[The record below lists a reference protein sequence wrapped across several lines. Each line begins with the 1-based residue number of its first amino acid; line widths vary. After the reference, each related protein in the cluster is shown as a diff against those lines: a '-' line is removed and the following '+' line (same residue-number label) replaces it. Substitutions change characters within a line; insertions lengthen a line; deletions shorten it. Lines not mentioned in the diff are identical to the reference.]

1 MIKNVL
7 HIIQSNMETY
17 SKGQKRIANYILENY
32 DKAAF
37 MTASRLGRAAHAS
50 ESTVVRF
57 AAQLGYAGY
66 PDMQKALQELIRG
79 RLTSIQRIEVSRNQM
94 MGQDVL
100 ENVLHRD
107 MVSIHETLE
116 TVDRDAFNLVVEK
129 LINAQ
134 HIYILGV
141 RSSAFLAGYLNFY
154 LQWIFKNVTLVENF
168 GGGEIFEQLIHIGP
182 GDILLG
188 LSFPRYSKV
197 SVSAV
202 NFAKSHGAD
211 VIAITDSKM
220 SPLYKSACASL
231 LVGSDMIS
239 FVDSM
244 TAPLS
249 LLNALIVAIGQLKNE
264 EVSSTFSE
272 MERVW
277 STYSI
282 FGRAE
287 DE

>member
-1 MIKNVL
+1 MNKDVL
-7 HIIQSNMETY
+7 HIIKENMSTY
-17 SKGQKRIANYILENY
+17 SKGQKRIAGYILENY

-37 MTASRLGRAAHAS
+37 MTASRLGNASHTS

-57 AAQLGYAGY
+57 AAELGYHGY

-79 RLTSIQRIEVSRNQM
+79 RLTSVQRIEASRNQM
-94 MGQDVL
+94 IGQDTLDSVL
-100 ENVLHRD
+100 QRD
-107 MVSIHETLE
+107 IASLHETLE
-116 TVDRDAFNLVVEK
+116 SVDRDEFYRVVDK
-129 LINAQ
+129 LIKAR

-154 LQWIFKNVTLVENF
+154 LQWIFTNVTLVENS
-168 GGGEIFEQLIHIGP
+168 GGGEIFEQLLHIGP

-188 LSFPRYSKV
+188 ISFPRYSKA
-197 SVSAV
+197 SVNAV
-202 NFAKSHGAD
+202 NFAKGHGAD

-220 SPLYKSACASL
+220 SPIYKIATAAL
-231 LVGSDMIS
+231 LVSNDMIS

-249 LLNALIVAIGQLKNE
+249 LLNALIVAIGQQKNE

-272 MERVW
+272 MEKIW
-277 STYSI
+277 STYSV
-282 FGRAE
+282 FGRVD

>member
-1 MIKNVL
+1 MNKDVL
-7 HIIQSNMETY
+7 HIIKENMSTY
-17 SKGQKRIANYILENY
+17 SKGQKRIAGFILENY

-37 MTASRLGRAAHAS
+37 MTASRLGNASHTS

-57 AAQLGYAGY
+57 AAELGYRGY

-79 RLTSIQRIEVSRNQM
+79 RLTSVQRIEASRNQM
-94 MGQDVL
+94 IGQDTLDSVL
-100 ENVLHRD
+100 QRD
-107 MVSIHETLE
+107 IASLHETLE
-116 TVDRDAFNLVVEK
+116 SVDRDEFYRVVDK
-129 LINAQ
+129 LIKAQ

-154 LQWIFKNVTLVENF
+154 LQWIFTNVTLVENS
-168 GGGEIFEQLIHIGP
+168 GGGEIFEQLLHIGP

-188 LSFPRYSKV
+188 ISFPRYSKA
-197 SVSAV
+197 SVNAV
-202 NFAKSHGAD
+202 NFAKGHGAD

-220 SPLYKSACASL
+220 SPIYKIATAAL
-231 LVGSDMIS
+231 LVSNDMIS

-249 LLNALIVAIGQLKNE
+249 LLNALIVAIGQQKNE

-272 MERVW
+272 MERIW
-277 STYSI
+277 STYSV
-282 FGRAE
+282 FGRVD

>member
-1 MIKNVL
+1 MNKDVL
-7 HIIQSNMETY
+7 HIIKENMSTY
-17 SKGQKRIANYILENY
+17 SKGQKRIAGFILENY

-37 MTASRLGRAAHAS
+37 MTASRLGNASHTS

-57 AAQLGYAGY
+57 AAELGYRGY

-79 RLTSIQRIEVSRNQM
+79 RLTSVQRIEASRNQM
-94 MGQDVL
+94 IGQDTLDSVL
-100 ENVLHRD
+100 QRD
-107 MVSIHETLE
+107 IASLHETLE
-116 TVDRDAFNLVVEK
+116 SVDRDEFYRVVDK
-129 LINAQ
+129 LIKAR

-154 LQWIFKNVTLVENF
+154 LQWIFTNVTLVENS
-168 GGGEIFEQLIHIGP
+168 GGGEIFEQLLHIGP

-188 LSFPRYSKV
+188 ISFPRYSKA
-197 SVSAV
+197 SVNAV
-202 NFAKSHGAD
+202 NFAKGHGAD

-220 SPLYKSACASL
+220 SPIYKIATAAL
-231 LVGSDMIS
+231 LVSNDMIS

-249 LLNALIVAIGQLKNE
+249 LLNALIVAIGQQKNE

-272 MERVW
+272 MEKIW
-277 STYSI
+277 STYSV
-282 FGRAE
+282 FGRVD

>member
-1 MIKNVL
+1 MTKNVL
-7 HIIQSNMETY
+7 HIIQSNMSTY

-37 MTASRLGRAAHAS
+37 MTASRLGHAAHAS

-57 AAQLGYAGY
+57 AAQLGYNGY

-79 RLTSIQRIEVSRNQM
+79 RLTSIQRIEVSRDQM
-94 MGQDVL
+94 AGQDLLGTVM
-100 ENVLHRD
+100 HRD
-107 MVSIHETLE
+107 MASIHDAVEN
-116 TVDRDAFNLVVEK
+116 VDRDEFNRVVDM
-129 LINAQ
+129 LLHAR

-154 LQWIFKNVTLVENF
+154 FQLIFRNVTLVENY

-182 GDILLG
+182 GDVLLG
-188 LSFPRYSKV
+188 LSFPRYSKA
-197 SVSAV
+197 SVNAV
-202 NFAKSHGAD
+202 NFAKERGAE

-220 SPLYKSACASL
+220 SPLYKAACASL

-249 LLNALIVAIGQLKNE
+249 LLNALIVAIGQQKNT
-264 EVSSTFSE
+264 EVSRTFSE
-272 MERVW
+272 MEQVW
-277 STYSI
+277 SAYSI

>member
-1 MIKNVL
+1 M
-7 HIIQSNMETY
+7 STY
-17 SKGQKRIANYILENY
+17 SKGQKRIAGFILENY

-37 MTASRLGRAAHAS
+37 MTASRLGNASHTS

-57 AAQLGYAGY
+57 AAELGYRGY

-79 RLTSIQRIEVSRNQM
+79 RLTSVQRIEASRNQM
-94 MGQDVL
+94 IGQDTLDSVL
-100 ENVLHRD
+100 QRD
-107 MVSIHETLE
+107 IASLHETLE
-116 TVDRDAFNLVVEK
+116 SVDRDEFYRVVDK
-129 LINAQ
+129 LIKAQ

-154 LQWIFKNVTLVENF
+154 LQWIFTNVTLVENS
-168 GGGEIFEQLIHIGP
+168 GGGEIFEQLLHIGP

-188 LSFPRYSKV
+188 ISFPRYSKA
-197 SVSAV
+197 SVNAV
-202 NFAKSHGAD
+202 NFAKGHGAD

-220 SPLYKSACASL
+220 SPIYKIATAAL
-231 LVGSDMIS
+231 LVSNDMIS

-249 LLNALIVAIGQLKNE
+249 LLNALIVAIGQQKNE

-272 MERVW
+272 MERIW
-277 STYSI
+277 STYSV
-282 FGRAE
+282 FGRVD